1 MPGQETYQALVSLKN
16 KINRLEAIESNL
28 KQYIEKLKSSQAD
41 YSYIAHKTK
50 GAEHWRARGK
60 AEATSQTIKEL
71 EDIIK

>member
-1 MPGQETYQALVSLKN
+1 MKL
-16 KINRLEAIESNL
+16 
-28 KQYIEKLKSSQAD
+28 KLKSSQAD

-60 AEATSQTIKEL
+60 AEATSQIIKEL